1 MAYASIMAFCRDF
14 YYQDLGYR
22 ARIGEQEA
30 GVSFGAWRRAVVA
43 AVIGK
48 PTKNPS
54 RWVPLETQDEPAAL
68 ARLSAPT
75 AAVVVCDT
83 KTKKQSARYRAPLS
97 TAWCNRAKK
106 ETTACNLHMPSTK
119 ILG

>member
-1 MAYASIMAFCRDF
+1 MVV
-14 YYQDLGYR
+14 L
-22 ARIGEQEA
+22 
-30 GVSFGAWRRAVVA
+30 AV
-43 AVIGK
+43 GK
-48 PTKNPS
+48 PTMNPS

-83 KTKKQSARYRAPLS
+83 KTKKQSARYRAQFS
-97 TAWCNRAKK
+97 TAWYNRTKT